1 MTDTGF
7 TSLLEAPGTMD
18 ADFEA
23 TVSFTSP
30 ADAVFDALTTPS
42 GLTGWWMKA
51 SGSGLAGGE
60 LTFVNDDNSVV
71 VRVDTAERPSVVRW
85 TVLAAFGPFEDWLG
99 MTISFDVSP
108 DEGGGARLH
117 FRHTGLTPQLE
128 CFDTCSAGWNHYL
141 PRLVAYVD
149 SGRGNPVASDGE
161 RIHIVFRLVS
171 RPPTRVGRE
180 KG

>member
-7 TSLLEAPGTMD
+7 TSTLEAPSALD

-30 ADAVFDALTTPS
+30 AGAVFEALTTPS

-60 LTFVNDDNSVV
+60 MTFVYDGGSVIM
-71 VRVDTAERPSVVRW
+71 RVDRAERPSVVRW
-85 TVLAAFGPFEDWLG
+85 TVLAASEVKDWVG
-99 MTISFDVSP
+99 TTISFDVSP
-108 DEGGGARLH
+108 NESGGSRLH

-128 CFDTCSAGWNHYL
+128 CFDTCSAGWNSSL
-141 PRLVAYVD
+141 ASLVNYVD
-149 SGRGNPVASDGE
+149 PGKGSPVA
-161 RIHIVFRLVS
+161 
-171 RPPTRVGRE
+171 
-180 KG
+180 